1 MLTQHDTF
9 KEIFWSKGENV
20 KMNKGNLSPNGV
32 RKPRRE
38 GSYTHNTH
46 YSLHLL
52 VQAGAVC
59 WNAGLENRLLKRDLL
74 WLHKDSLKG
83 LENGAAQ
90 MGAFSEA

>member
-1 MLTQHDTF
+1 
-9 KEIFWSKGENV
+9 V
-20 KMNKGNLSPNGV
+20 
-32 RKPRRE
+32 
-38 GSYTHNTH
+38 
-46 YSLHLL
+46 HLL